1 MVFIHIFDGWEVDE
15 LTSLFS
21 VLIVLEVYCR
31 YLIGVFEVIC
41 VLLVVVV
48 GVVSLWFNDCWV
60 LRNLCWVLILYEW

>member
-31 YLIGVFEVIC
+31 YLIGVFEVRG
-41 VLLVVVV
+41 VLPVV
-48 GVVSLWFNDCWV
+48 GVVFLWFIDCWV
-60 LRNLCWVLILYEW
+60 LRNLWWVLILYEWWG